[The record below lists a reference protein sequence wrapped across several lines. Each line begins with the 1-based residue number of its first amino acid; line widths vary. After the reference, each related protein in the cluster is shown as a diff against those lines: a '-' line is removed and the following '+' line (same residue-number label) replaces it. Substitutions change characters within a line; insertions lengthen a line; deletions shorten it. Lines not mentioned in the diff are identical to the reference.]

1 MDTLIEGLK
10 IGKEKV
16 ILMKL
21 QNFGVRM
28 IRLSLVADEMSHRVK
43 ESTEGY
49 QNKALVGKEAP
60 SVCGAMEIVCQ
71 FYGTSVKCVDWK

>member
-1 MDTLIEGLK
+1 MFANVMDTLIEGLK

-28 IRLSLVADEMSHRVK
+28 ICLSLGVFWNLE
-43 ESTEGY
+43 
-49 QNKALVGKEAP
+49 
-60 SVCGAMEIVCQ
+60 
-71 FYGTSVKCVDWK
+71 

>member
-1 MDTLIEGLK
+1 
-10 IGKEKV
+10 
-16 ILMKL
+16 
-21 QNFGVRM
+21 
-28 IRLSLVADEMSHRVK
+28 MSHREM

-71 FYGTSVKCVDWK
+71 FYGSSVKMRRLEIE